1 MSNLESEKVHTS
13 ELFKN
18 EPDLIIESP
27 YNLDNIKSDI
37 LEQDSEIDF
46 ESIALQLDSINNNM
60 QTLVNISIFSMIG
73 VWVVVGAICGAVLSI
88 YFKF

>member
-13 ELFKN
+13 ELLEN
-18 EPDLIIESP
+18 EPDSTIESP
-27 YNLDNIKSDI
+27 YNLYDIKSDI

-46 ESIALQLDSINNNM
+46 ESISLQLDNINNNM

-73 VWVVVGAICGAVLSI
+73 VWVVVGTICGVVLSI

>member
-1 MSNLESEKVHTS
+1 MSNLESEKVHTP
-13 ELFKN
+13 ELLEN
-18 EPDLIIESP
+18 ESDLIIESP
-27 YNLDNIKSDI
+27 YDLDDIKSDI

-46 ESIALQLDSINNNM
+46 ESITLQLDSINNNM